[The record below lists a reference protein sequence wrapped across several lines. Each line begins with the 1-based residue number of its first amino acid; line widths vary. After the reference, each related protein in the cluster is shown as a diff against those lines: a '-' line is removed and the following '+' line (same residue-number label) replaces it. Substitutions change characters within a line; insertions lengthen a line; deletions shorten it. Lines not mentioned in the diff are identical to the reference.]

1 MPEKEKQQ
9 KRESGS
15 QQRRRR
21 KSQPRPSWRQHAGFS
36 LFFDSSESDTE
47 EWQIRVY
54 HDESDEEVV
63 LPGTDLEACLS
74 WIVRHAELPAEGGE
88 VAVATRAAL
97 TAGEEP
103 AEIELEVSDVT
114 LSESVPESSLEKS
127 LKAELHFQL
136 SGDKAGELAE
146 RQIAFRVETYAVDV
160 ESGDPKLVASE
171 QGELQEAVF
180 EYAAEQ
186 VFPVPDLGRYE
197 LHSLVVLLPP
207 EEGMAARRGPVIEV
221 VP

>member
-1 MPEKEKQQ
+1 MPEKKQ
-9 KRESGS
+9 KKESES

-21 KSQPRPSWRQHAGFS
+21 RSQPRSSWRQHAGFS
-36 LFFDSSESDTE
+36 LFFDRSESDTE
-47 EWQIRVY
+47 EWQIRIY

-74 WIVRHAELPAEGGE
+74 WIAQHAELPTEKEG
-88 VAVATRAAL
+88 VAVATRAAVA
-97 TAGEEP
+97 AGEEP

-114 LSESVPESSLEKS
+114 LSENVPETSLEKS
-127 LKAELHFQL
+127 LKAELQFHL
-136 SGDKAGELAE
+136 SGDKAGEVAE
-146 RQIAFRVETYAVDV
+146 RQTAFRVETYAVDV

-171 QGELQEAVF
+171 QGELQKAVF
-180 EYAAEQ
+180 EYTTEQ

>member
-1 MPEKEKQQ
+1 MPEKKQ

-36 LFFDSSESDTE
+36 LFFDRSESDTGE
-47 EWQIRVY
+47 SQIRVY

-74 WIVRHAELPAEGGE
+74 WIARHAELPAEGGE

-97 TAGEEP
+97 AAGES
-103 AEIELEVSDVT
+103 AEIELEVSDMT
-114 LSESVPESSLEKS
+114 LSENVPESSLEKS

-136 SGDKAGELAE
+136 SGDKASDLAE
-146 RQIAFRVETYAVDV
+146 RHIAFRVETYAVDV

-207 EEGMAARRGPVIEV
+207 EEGIAARRGPVIEV